1 MKKNEKGMSLI
12 EILVVITIFAVL
24 GVIVSG
30 SLILTIQG
38 TQKSE
43 SQIRVRENLNYSMDV
58 MQRNLR
64 SANSISD
71 CAGTV
76 GAKLINY
83 YDQYGNLT
91 RFSCLTDSNGTYI
104 ASGSA
109 RITSD
114 SVSVT
119 SCSFTCSQEDVTN
132 PPVVIINLSV
142 KDTSSKGSQGA
153 SVNGE
158 SQVYLRNQI

>member
-1 MKKNEKGMSLI
+1 MKENEKGMSLV
-12 EILVVITIFAVL
+12 EILVVITIFAIL
-24 GVIVSG
+24 GIIVSG

-38 TQKSE
+38 TKKSE
-43 SQIRVRENLNYSMDV
+43 SQIRVRENLNYAMDV
-58 MQRNLR
+58 MERNLR
-64 SANSISD
+64 NANSVSD
-71 CAGTV
+71 CTDTV
-76 GAKLINY
+76 GTTSINY
-83 YDQYGNLT
+83 YDQYGKLA

-119 SCSFTCSQEDVTN
+119 NCSFTCSQEDVSN
-132 PPVVIINLSV
+132 PPVVIIDLSI

-153 SVNGE
+153 SANGE